1 MTATPME
8 SLMEAIRSPTTDM
21 MTMMVKMAMAMMM
34 MMMMMKRRRG
44 TRTRRRGRRMVI
56 MTANLLRGDPRGS
69 LRKTSGPPS
78 RPPLS
83 ISVVESSRC
92 QK

>member
-1 MTATPME
+1 ME
-8 SLMEAIRSPTTDM
+8 SLMEAIRSPTTDK
-21 MTMMVKMAMAMMM
+21 MTMMVKMAMAMA
-34 MMMMMKRRRG
+34 MMKRRRG
-44 TRTRRRGRRMVI
+44 TRTRRRRRRRRMVI

>member
-1 MTATPME
+1 ME
-8 SLMEAIRSPTTDM
+8 SLMEAIRSPTTDK
-21 MTMMVKMAMAMMM
+21 MTMMVKMAMAMAMM
-34 MMMMMKRRRG
+34 MRMRG
-44 TRTRRRGRRMVI
+44 TRTRRRRRRMVI

>member
-1 MTATPME
+1 ME
-8 SLMEAIRSPTTDM
+8 SLMEAIRSSTTDM
-21 MTMMVKMAMAMMM
+21 MTMMVKMAMAMA
-34 MMMMMKRRRG
+34 MMKRRRG
-44 TRTRRRGRRMVI
+44 TRTRRRRRRRVVI